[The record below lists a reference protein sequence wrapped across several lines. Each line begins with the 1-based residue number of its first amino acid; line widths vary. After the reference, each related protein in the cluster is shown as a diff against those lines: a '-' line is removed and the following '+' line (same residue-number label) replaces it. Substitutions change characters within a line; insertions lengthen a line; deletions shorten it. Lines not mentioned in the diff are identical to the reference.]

1 MASGANQLRRLLQEG
16 RSKRQSLKLKSG
28 DGRATARREGMK
40 TSDLE
45 SACNV

>member
-16 RSKRQSLKLKSG
+16 RSTELKLKSG
-28 DGRATARREGMK
+28 DGRATAVGRGVK

>member
-16 RSKRQSLKLKSG
+16 RSTESKRKSG
-28 DGRATARREGMK
+28 NGKAAAAERGVK
-40 TSDLE
+40 TSDSE